1 MRGVRD
7 SQSTLNSSPSAFLPG
22 AKVFILDKRG
32 RHREGLRLIRSS
44 QSGGHDQSESGLLE
58 THSASEGHW
67 TVMFGFSCF

>member
-44 QSGGHDQSESGLLE
+44 QSGGHDQ
-58 THSASEGHW
+58 
-67 TVMFGFSCF
+67 